1 MNDIA
6 KAGVKFPSIQDR
18 DVRKKIYL
26 KASEVEVHPVHP
38 ILQEA
43 GRHLRDKGA
52 GNLTIKSTDYL
63 NDDFAYKLRY
73 FICETGL
80 GGRRYC

>member
-43 GRHLRDKGA
+43 GRHLRDKEPA
-52 GNLTIKSTDYL
+52 T
-63 NDDFAYKLRY
+63 
-73 FICETGL
+73 
-80 GGRRYC
+80 

>member
-26 KASEVEVHPVHP
+26 KASEVDPVHP

-43 GRHLRDKGA
+43 GRHLRDKEPA
-52 GNLTIKSTDYL
+52 T
-63 NDDFAYKLRY
+63 
-73 FICETGL
+73 
-80 GGRRYC
+80 